1 MIQIIITPEAIET
14 MGIKYTTSVA
24 IAELKKGQSD
34 WRSLIF
40 VEGISN
46 VQITNILKQILSK
59 VDTAFSIVTRVPLMS
74 VPELT
79 GDNEVQMRYLDAEM
93 N

>member
-46 VQITNILKQILSK
+46 VQITNILKKILSQ
-59 VDTAFSIVTRVPLMS
+59 VDAAFSIVTRVPLMS